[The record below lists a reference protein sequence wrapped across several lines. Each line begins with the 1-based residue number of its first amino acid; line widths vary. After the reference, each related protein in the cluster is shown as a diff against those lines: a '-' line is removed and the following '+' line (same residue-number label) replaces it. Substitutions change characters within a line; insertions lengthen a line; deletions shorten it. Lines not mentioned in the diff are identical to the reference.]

1 MKRILYIS
9 SLFVTLVFSEVKI
22 GWIDSNEIM
31 NKYEPV
37 RQVQID
43 LEKEGRRL
51 ELEVT
56 KLAQQRDSL
65 FSEYQRQQS
74 LMSVDR
80 RTQKEEEI
88 TNLEMQIQRYQME
101 KFGPEGELARKQ
113 VQLMQPITIKIQ
125 EAIDVI
131 SVERGFDY
139 VLDAAGGA
147 LVYTLPQNNLTEDVI
162 EQLNKLNSGN
172 NGE

>member
-1 MKRILYIS
+1 MKKILYTLLLIIS
-9 SLFVTLVFSEVKI
+9 FGFSEVKI
-22 GWIDSNEIM
+22 GWIDSQEIM
-31 NKYEPV
+31 SKYEPV
-37 RQVQID
+37 RQIQID

-56 KLAQQRDSL
+56 KLAQKRDSL

-88 TNLEMQIQRYQME
+88 TSLEMQIQRFQME

-113 VQLMQPITIKIQ
+113 VQMMQPISAKIQ
-125 EAIDVI
+125 EAINIV
-131 SVERGFDY
+131 SVDRGFDY
-139 VLDAAGGA
+139 VLDAAAGA

-162 EQLNKLNSGN
+162 EELNKLNSGS
-172 NGE
+172 NGD